1 MDLHGLVSLCL
12 STSEEKKLS
21 KEYPICLYIMQKP
34 RNEPNNIYSDGY
46 VRFVFS
52 ILLLSFYQIRSWGYA
67 KYATVLHC
75 KQGKKPLCLEMHAVM
90 KMADLTAFCQTK
102 WMFMDLMILSNF
114 SQIFLKQ
121 NQLDYVV

>member
-52 ILLLSFYQIRSWGYA
+52 ILLLSFYQIRWWGYA
-67 KYATVLHC
+67 NMLQYYIVNRE
-75 KQGKKPLCLEMHAVM
+75 KKPLCLEMHAVM

>member
-12 STSEEKKLS
+12 STSEGKKLS

-52 ILLLSFYQIRSWGYA
+52 ILLLSFYQIRSRDMQNMLQY
-67 KYATVLHC
+67 YIVNSE
-75 KQGKKPLCLEMHAVM
+75 KKPLCLEVHAVM

-102 WMFMDLMILSNF
+102 
-114 SQIFLKQ
+114 
-121 NQLDYVV
+121 

>member
-52 ILLLSFYQIRSWGYA
+52 ILLLSFYQIRWWGYA

-75 KQGKKPLCLEMHAVM
+75 KQGKK
-90 KMADLTAFCQTK
+90 T
-102 WMFMDLMILSNF
+102 FMSRNTCSNENSRFDSILSNQMNVHGF
-114 SQIFLKQ
+114 DDFGKF
-121 NQLDYVV
+121 

>member
-1 MDLHGLVSLCL
+1 MQNMLQ
-12 STSEEKKLS
+12 
-21 KEYPICLYIMQKP
+21 YYIVN
-34 RNEPNNIYSDGY
+34 RE
-46 VRFVFS
+46 
-52 ILLLSFYQIRSWGYA
+52 
-67 KYATVLHC
+67 
-75 KQGKKPLCLEMHAVM
+75 KKPLCLEVHAVM